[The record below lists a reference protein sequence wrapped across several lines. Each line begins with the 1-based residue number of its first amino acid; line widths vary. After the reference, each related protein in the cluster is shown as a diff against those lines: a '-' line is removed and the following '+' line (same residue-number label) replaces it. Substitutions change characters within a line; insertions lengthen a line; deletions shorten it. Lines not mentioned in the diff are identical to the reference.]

1 MLELQLVREQ
11 HSSDESAGGD
21 GEAALVEGH
30 ERHHV
35 PPGRAWHGLIGGDD
49 PLNSLGEG
57 WQLARLNETKEL
69 LAGDSGAH
77 PARHHAS
84 EASGELGT

>member
-1 MLELQLVREQ
+1 MNQP
-11 HSSDESAGGD
+11 AGTEKPRSWKVTND
-21 GEAALVEGH
+21 TTY
-30 ERHHV
+30 